1 MPRPS
6 LPGSQADYART
17 VRKVSSVANLDLNL
31 LVSLDALLQHKSVT
45 KAAQQLGLSQP
56 ALSAALARLRR
67 HFNDD
72 LLYRVGNEYHFTPLA
87 AELRQ
92 RTGLALDGVER
103 VFSAQPKFDPAES
116 TREFCVVVSDYG
128 ITVLGDTLARL
139 FTEAAPRARLRFRPT
154 SPDLVARAEQTLVG
168 TDLMLVPH
176 GFVTDLPHKDL
187 YRDRWIMVVSSDNE
201 DIGAEMTVEDLKSS
215 PWVVVYHGHS
225 AATPADRQLR
235 MLGIEPHVQVV
246 TENFLTVPGLVSGS
260 NRIAL
265 LQEQLVRLLPLNS
278 GLRTIACPVEVS
290 ELVEAMWWH
299 PVYDRDSEHTF
310 LRELVIRA
318 AELATAE
325 LR

>member
-1 MPRPS
+1 M
-6 LPGSQADYART
+6 
-17 VRKVSSVANLDLNL
+17 RKVTNVANLDLNM

-45 KAAQQLGLSQP
+45 KAAQQLNLSQP

-67 HFNDD
+67 HFDD
-72 LLYRVGNEYHFTPLA
+72 ELLYRVGNEYHLTPLA

-92 RTGLALDGVER
+92 RTRLALDGVER
-103 VFSAQPKFDPAES
+103 VFSAQPEFNPSES
-116 TREFCVVVSDYG
+116 TREFSVLVSDYG

-139 FTEAAPRARLRFRPT
+139 LTDAAPHARLRLRPT

-176 GFVTDLPHKDL
+176 GFVTDLPHTDL
-187 YRDRWIMVVSSDNE
+187 YRDRWVMVVSSDNE
-201 DIGAEMTVEDLKSS
+201 HIGAEMTVDDLKTS
-215 PWVVVYHGHS
+215 PWVVVFHGQS

-235 MLGIEPHVQVV
+235 MLGIEPRVQVV
-246 TENFLTVPGLVSGS
+246 TENFWTVPTLVAGS

-265 LQEQLVRLLPLNS
+265 LQERLVRLLPLNS
-278 GLRTIACPVEVS
+278 GIRTLPCPVGVG

-299 PVYDRDSEHTF
+299 PVYDRDPEHVF
-310 LRELVIRA
+310 LRDTVVHA

-325 LR
+325 MP